1 MYTTMPN
8 PSYNA
13 IEPHVNET
21 TQFFKKAYN
30 NFNKQLHNGELP
42 GCHFAFQPLVKS
54 LSKFK
59 PSGTRDIEDHQHDT
73 IIINSAM
80 MLSADDIKV
89 LAALDDAMIS
99 QSQHH
104 FGKPGRNEY
113 RNKERASLAKNIGLH
128 PSSTSAEGGKEIGHY
143 IGFYIIE
150 DSPFHEAAKDFL
162 SYGYKVGWEEV
173 KNPSSNPDTKS
184 GKTFKYICPHP
195 ECGQSFRGNSQAQF
209 KCVFHDLIAIQD
221 RK

>member
-1 MYTTMPN
+1 MQN
-8 PSYNA
+8 SSYNT

-21 TQFFKKAYN
+21 DIFFKKAYN
-30 NFNKQLHNGELP
+30 CFNKQLHYGELP
-42 GCHFAFQPLVKS
+42 GCHFAFRPLSKS
-54 LSKFK
+54 LSQFK
-59 PSGTRDIEDHQHDT
+59 PKGSRDIEDNQYDT

-99 QSQHH
+99 QYQHN

-113 RNKERASLAKNIGLH
+113 RNKERAGMAKNIGLH
-128 PSSTSAEGGKEIGHY
+128 PSATCAEGGREIGHY

-150 DSPFHEAAKDFL
+150 GGRFHEAAKDFL
-162 SYGYKVGWEEV
+162 SFGYKVGWEEV
-173 KNPSSNPDTKS
+173 KKPSSNPDTKS

-195 ECGQSFRGNSQAQF
+195 ECGQSFRGNFQAQF

-221 RK
+221 LK